1 MTSRKPCSS
10 PIASS
15 CSATVP
21 RASRPIS
28 RSIVRTPGT
37 AAIPNWRSCVAT
49 SLACSDWMPHA
60 INSSVRKEPPVEAT
74 PIPYDCARALA
85 SELAARAAQHDRDA
99 SFPHENFKELAEAG
113 LLALTV
119 PTALGGHGAGALDT
133 ARILGILGKADPS
146 TALVLSMH
154 YIQHLVMGRST
165 RWPGRLSR
173 KLARESVEGVSLI
186 NALRVEPDLGSPSR
200 GGLPATVARKTET
213 GWRLSGRKIY
223 STGAPILK
231 WCAVWA
237 KTDEPEVRVGL
248 FLVPAGLPGTRIV
261 ETWDHLG
268 LRASGS
274 HDVIFD
280 DVVFPLDHEID
291 VRLPDE
297 WRTPD
302 FTQATVGAIF
312 IAAIYDGVAR
322 AARDW
327 LIGFLKERVPANL
340 GAPLAT
346 LPRAQEILGGIE
358 ARLAVNARLIGS
370 FADAFDDNLPLSAI
384 ESNIV
389 KLTVTNNTVAV
400 VEDAL
405 SLAGNHGLSRTNPL
419 QRHYRDVLCG
429 RVHTPQD
436 DTTRIS
442 AGRLALGL

>member
-1 MTSRKPCSS
+1 MV
-10 PIASS
+10 
-15 CSATVP
+15 SA
-21 RASRPIS
+21 
-28 RSIVRTPGT
+28 
-37 AAIPNWRSCVAT
+37 
-49 SLACSDWMPHA
+49 
-60 INSSVRKEPPVEAT
+60 NSSWIRKDLPVDAT
-74 PIPYDCARALA
+74 PAFFDCARLLA
-85 SELAARAAQHDRDA
+85 AEFTARAAQHDRDA
-99 SFPHENFKELAEAG
+99 SFPFENFKDLSEAG

-119 PTALGGHGAGALDT
+119 PTALGGHGAGALDA
-133 ARILGILGKADPS
+133 ARVIGIFGKADPS

-154 YIQHLVMGRST
+154 YIQHLVMARST

-173 KLARESVEGVSLI
+173 KLARETVEGVALI
-186 NALRVEPDLGSPSR
+186 NALRVEPDLGSPAR
-200 GGLPATVARKTET
+200 GGLPATIARRTKT

-231 WCAVWA
+231 WYAVWA
-237 KTDEPEVRVGL
+237 KTDEPETRVGL

-274 HDVIFD
+274 HDVVFE

-291 VRLPDE
+291 VRKPEE
-297 WRTPD
+297 WRVPD
-302 FTQATVGAIF
+302 FTQSTVHAIF
-312 IAAIYDGVAR
+312 VAAIYDGVAR

-327 LIGFLKERVPANL
+327 LIEFLKSRVPTNL
-340 GAPLAT
+340 GASLAT
-346 LPRAQEILGGIE
+346 LPRVQEVVGGIE

-370 FADAFDDNLPLSAI
+370 FAGDFDDGVLLSAS

-389 KLTVTNNTVAV
+389 KLKVTNNAVAI

-405 SLAGNHGLSRTNPL
+405 LLTSNHGLSRTNPL
-419 QRHYRDVLCG
+419 ERHHRDVLCG

-436 DTTRIS
+436 DATRVN

>member
-1 MTSRKPCSS
+1 MVTAPGH
-10 PIASS
+10 IAAIEPQRQAASDNVER
-15 CSATVP
+15 ALLLAKAFAE
-21 RASRPIS
+21 RAS
-28 RSIVRTPGT
+28 V
-37 AAIPNWRSCVAT
+37 
-49 SLACSDWMPHA
+49 
-60 INSSVRKEPPVEAT
+60 
-74 PIPYDCARALA
+74 
-85 SELAARAAQHDRDA
+85 HDRDG
-99 SFPHENFKELAEAG
+99 SFPFRNFDDLSEAG

-119 PTALGGHGAGALDT
+119 PAALGGGGAGAAET
-133 ARILGILGKADPS
+133 ARVLGVIGKADPS

-154 YIQHLVMGRST
+154 YIQHLVMARSA
-165 RWPGRLSR
+165 RWPARLSR
-173 KLARESVEGVSLI
+173 KLARETVVGVALI
-186 NALRVEPDLGSPSR
+186 NALRVEPELGSPAR
-200 GGLPATVARKTET
+200 GGLPATIARRTET
-213 GWRLSGRKIY
+213 GWRLTGRKIY

-231 WCAVWA
+231 WYAVWA
-237 KTDEPEVRVGL
+237 KTDETETRVGL

-274 HDVIFD
+274 HDIVFE

-291 VRLPDE
+291 VRRPDE

-302 FTQATVGAIF
+302 FTQATVHAIF

-327 LIGFLKERVPANL
+327 LIGFLKDRVPANL
-340 GAPLAT
+340 GAPLSS
-346 LPRAQEILGGIE
+346 LPRAQEALGGIE

-370 FADAFDDNLPLSAI
+370 FADDFDDNLPLTAI
-384 ESNIV
+384 ESNII
-389 KLTVTNNTVAV
+389 KLTVTNNAVAV

-419 QRHYRDVLCG
+419 QRHYRDALCG

-436 DTTRIS
+436 DTTRIA

>member
-1 MTSRKPCSS
+1 MVTASGH
-10 PIASS
+10 IA
-15 CSATVP
+15 AREPQRQNEPDHVA
-21 RASRPIS
+21 RASL
-28 RSIVRTPGT
+28 
-37 AAIPNWRSCVAT
+37 
-49 SLACSDWMPHA
+49 LA
-60 INSSVRKEPPVEAT
+60 K
-74 PIPYDCARALA
+74 ALA
-85 SELAARAAQHDRDA
+85 ERAPFHDRDG
-99 SFPHENFKELAEAG
+99 SFPFRNFEDLSEAG

-119 PTALGGHGAGALDT
+119 PAALGGGGAGAAEA
-133 ARILGILGKADPS
+133 ARILGIIGKADPS

-154 YIQHLVMGRST
+154 YIQHLVMARSS
-165 RWPGRLSR
+165 RWPARLSR
-173 KLARESVEGVSLI
+173 KLARETVEGAALV
-186 NALRVEPDLGSPSR
+186 NALRVEPELGSPAR
-200 GGLPATVARKTET
+200 GGLPATIARRTET

-231 WCAVWA
+231 WYAVWA
-237 KTDEPEVRVGL
+237 KTDEAETRVGL
-248 FLVPAGLPGTRIV
+248 FLVPAGLPGTRII

-274 HDVIFD
+274 HDIVFEDVI
-280 DVVFPLDHEID
+280 FPLDHEID

-297 WRTPD
+297 WRAPD

-327 LIGFLKERVPANL
+327 LIGFLRDRVPANL

-346 LPRAQEILGGIE
+346 LPRAQEVLGGIE
-358 ARLAVNARLIGS
+358 ARLSVNARLIGS
-370 FADAFDDNLPLSAI
+370 FADDFDDNLPLSAI

-389 KLTVTNNTVAV
+389 KLTVTNNAVAV

-419 QRHYRDVLCG
+419 QRHYRDVLCA

-436 DTTRIS
+436 DTTRIA

>member
-1 MTSRKPCSS
+1 MVTAPGVNVARDLDRQEAPD
-10 PIASS
+10 
-15 CSATVP
+15 SA
-21 RASRPIS
+21 
-28 RSIVRTPGT
+28 
-37 AAIPNWRSCVAT
+37 
-49 SLACSDWMPHA
+49 
-60 INSSVRKEPPVEAT
+60 
-74 PIPYDCARALA
+74 ARALA
-85 SELAARAAQHDRDA
+85 LAAAFAERAPAHDRDG
-99 SFPHENFKELAEAG
+99 SFPFRNFEDLSKAG
-113 LLALTV
+113 LLSLTV
-119 PTALGGHGAGALDT
+119 PAALGGGGAGAAET
-133 ARILGILGKADPS
+133 ARVLGIIAGADPS

-154 YIQHLVMGRST
+154 YIQHLVMARSA
-165 RWPGRLSR
+165 RWPARLSR
-173 KLARESVEGVSLI
+173 RLARETVEGIALV
-186 NALRVEPDLGSPSR
+186 NALRVEPELGSPAR
-200 GGLPATVARKTET
+200 GGLPATIACRTET

-231 WCAVWA
+231 WYAVWA
-237 KTDEPEVRVGL
+237 RTDEPETRVGT

-274 HDVIFD
+274 HDVVFD

-291 VRLPDE
+291 VRRPDE
-297 WRTPD
+297 WRIPD
-302 FTQATVGAIF
+302 VTQATVHAIF

-327 LIGFLKERVPANL
+327 LAGFLASRVPANL

-346 LPRAQEILGGIE
+346 LPRAQEVLGGIE

-370 FADAFDDNLPLSAI
+370 FADDFDRNLPLTAI
-384 ESNIV
+384 ESSII
-389 KLTVTNNTVAV
+389 KLTVTGNAVAV

-405 SLAGNHGLSRTNPL
+405 SLAGNHGLSRSNPL
-419 QRHYRDVLCG
+419 ERHHRDVLCG

>member
-1 MTSRKPCSS
+1 MVTSAAKG
-10 PIASS
+10 
-15 CSATVP
+15 
-21 RASRPIS
+21 
-28 RSIVRTPGT
+28 RT
-37 AAIPNWRSCVAT
+37 AHS
-49 SLACSDWMPHA
+49 
-60 INSSVRKEPPVEAT
+60 EPDY
-74 PIPYDCARALA
+74 IARAEALA
-85 SELAARAAQHDRDA
+85 DGFAARAAGHDRTG
-99 SFPHENFKELAEAG
+99 SFPFENFRELSEAG
-113 LLALTV
+113 LLSLTV
-119 PTALGGHGAGALDT
+119 PAAHGGAGAGARYT
-133 ARILGILGKADPS
+133 ARVLGIIGKADPS

-154 YIQHLVMGRST
+154 YIQHLVMARSS
-165 RWPGRLSR
+165 RWPARLSR
-173 KLARESVEGVSLI
+173 KLSRETVEGVALV
-186 NALRVEPDLGSPSR
+186 NALRVEPELGSPAR
-200 GGLPATVARKTET
+200 GGLPATIARRTET

-231 WCAVWA
+231 WYAVWA
-237 KTDEPEVRVGL
+237 RTDEAEMRVGM

-274 HDVIFD
+274 HDVIFE

-291 VRLPDE
+291 VRRPDE

-302 FTQATVGAIF
+302 FTQATVHAIF

-327 LIGFLKERVPANL
+327 LVGFLRDRAPANL

-346 LPRAQEILGGIE
+346 LPRAQEVLGGIE
-358 ARLAVNARLIGS
+358 ARLSVNARLIGS
-370 FADAFDDNLPLSAI
+370 FADDFDDNLPLSAI
-384 ESNIV
+384 ESNII
-389 KLTVTNNTVAV
+389 KLTVTNNAVAV
-400 VEDAL
+400 VEGAL

-419 QRHYRDVLCG
+419 QRHYRDALCG